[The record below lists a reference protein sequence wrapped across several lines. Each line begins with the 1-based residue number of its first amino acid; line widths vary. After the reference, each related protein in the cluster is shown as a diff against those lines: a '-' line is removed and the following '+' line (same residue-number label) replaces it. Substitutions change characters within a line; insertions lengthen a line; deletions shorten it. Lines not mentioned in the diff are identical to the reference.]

1 MITEL
6 LWHPLVHT
14 LLVSGAILLG
24 ARWVAQALAQPQV
37 YNVTNV
43 LPIDRE
49 TDNAL
54 AKVVNIAD
62 HTN

>member
-14 LLVSGAILLG
+14 GIIVAAILVG
-24 ARWVAQALAQPQV
+24 ARWVAQALTQPQV

-43 LPIDRE
+43 LPIDQE
-49 TDNAL
+49 TDRL
-54 AKVVNIAD
+54 VSKVVNLSD